1 MPNRVFTKLIE
12 EKIEIFKS
20 AFSNAKEIFYDSTT
34 GKLIHPGE
42 FGVYREK
49 AVIDFLKSFIPNKFQ
64 IDSGFVL
71 NNNDE
76 ISHQCDLIIFDS
88 TLTPNI
94 HSSNNQRF
102 FPIETVVAVGE
113 VKSVINSMAE
123 LRKAVIK
130 LSNIKM
136 MRERI
141 VEPFV
146 DQPVI
151 IGTKREYHPI
161 VNVYDQ
167 VCTFLICEKF
177 GFDIKD
183 KFFRP
188 NDVMSYLYEDIKE
201 ARYRHNFILSIEDG
215 LFLYLDD
222 IGLVGYPVFG
232 GMLTGTFV
240 TSDNDRHF
248 TEFILSMLTVIGFV
262 TILSP
267 DLRHYINKK

>member
-20 AFSNAKEIFYDSTT
+20 AFSNAKEIFYDDTS

-42 FGVYREK
+42 FGIYREK

-76 ISHQCDLIIFDS
+76 ISSQCDLIIFDS

-113 VKSVINSMAE
+113 VKSVINSMDE
-123 LRKAVIK
+123 LKKALIK

-151 IGTKREYHPI
+151 IGIEREFHPMI
-161 VNVYDQ
+161 NAYDQ
-167 VCTFLICEKF
+167 LCTFLICEKF
-177 GFDIKD
+177 GFDIKA
-183 KFFRP
+183 KFSSP
-188 NDVMSYLYEDIKE
+188 NDAIACLYDDIKT

-232 GMLTGTFV
+232 RELQATFV
-240 TSDNDRHF
+240 TSGNDRHF
-248 TEFILSMLTVIGFV
+248 IEFMLSMLTVIGFV